1 MQVVQTAPSRL
12 SSIRSKVAAL
22 TAIATCAALSAPA
35 VMAQVT
41 DPFDTAM
48 TEATEK
54 VGSYAAAL
62 VGLGAV
68 AVVFMI
74 ALKYVKKIPRAS

>member
-1 MQVVQTAPSRL
+1 MGKFKSLQAAMSRGYL
-12 SSIRSKVAAL
+12 RAGAIVGAAL
-22 TAIATCAALSAPA
+22 VAVPA
-35 VMAQVT
+35 MAQTT

-48 TEATEK
+48 TEATTK
-54 VGSYAAAL
+54 VGAYAAAL

-68 AVVFMI
+68 AVIFMI

>member
-1 MQVVQTAPSRL
+1 MNLVSLRPSGASFRRL
-12 SSIRSKVAAL
+12 AV
-22 TAIATCAALSAPA
+22 LSTGLVGTGV
-35 VMAQVT
+35 VMAQAA
-41 DPFDTAM
+41 DPFQAAM
-48 TEATEK
+48 TTATAN
-54 VGSYAAAL
+54 VGTYAAAL

>member
-1 MQVVQTAPSRL
+1 MTKFNAVREAVSRGYLRAGAGVGGLLASIGASAQT
-12 SSIRSKVAAL
+12 
-22 TAIATCAALSAPA
+22 
-35 VMAQVT
+35 VT
-41 DPFDTAM
+41 DPFEAAM
-48 TEATEK
+48 TEATTK

>member
-1 MQVVQTAPSRL
+1 MFKQVRNL
-12 SSIRSKVAAL
+12 AL
-22 TAIATCAALSAPA
+22 IVGTSAPVLA
-35 VMAQVT
+35 LAQVT

-48 TEATEK
+48 TEATTK
-54 VGSYAAAL
+54 VGEYAAAL

-68 AVVFMI
+68 AVIFMI